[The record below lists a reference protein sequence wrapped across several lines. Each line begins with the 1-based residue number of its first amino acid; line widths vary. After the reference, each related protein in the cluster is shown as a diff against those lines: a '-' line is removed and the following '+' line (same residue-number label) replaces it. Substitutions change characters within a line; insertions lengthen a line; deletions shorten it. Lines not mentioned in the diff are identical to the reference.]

1 MNVSPASVTA
11 SITAHNKT
19 YDGTTAAVIADR
31 TIAGILDTDDVVL
44 LGDTATFDTK
54 DTGVG
59 KTVTA
64 SGLTLGGPDASNYT
78 LATNTLTTTA
88 SITAA
93 GVTANIIAA
102 NKVYD
107 GTTVAKIIGRSLN
120 GVIGVEDVTLVGDT
134 AAFDSKGIGTGK
146 TVTATGLTLGGA
158 DVGNYFLASSYAAT
172 TAQITRAI
180 LAANVTV
187 SDKTYDATIT
197 ATGLTRTLPGA
208 FSNDDITVDGGA
220 ATFNTASAGMGKT
233 VTVTGLG
240 LSGADT
246 ANYLLVSSTVT
257 TTGNILP
264 ATLAVRADN
273 KTKAY
278 GTANPA
284 LSASYTGFVAGQDAS
299 VISGSPGLSTT
310 ATDSSPTGNYPIT
323 VTTGSLNAANY
334 TFNPVNGTLT
344 VGQATLIVTA
354 NDASRAYGAADPVYT
369 AAYSGFIGS
378 DGTNLIS
385 GQPVFTTTAD
395 AHSHAYGSPYPISMT
410 VGTLS
415 ASNYNFAFANGN
427 LTITQAVVTIIA
439 DNQSKVYGAPI
450 PALTFSGSGFANG
463 ETIYQL
469 LGQPNLSTTASNHSS
484 VTGGPYDI
492 VISQGTLSSGD
503 YTFTFVNGHLTV
515 TQLGLNCRIQAG
527 NKTYDGTTTAV
538 ITSRAL
544 SDPIGTDDVSLV
556 GTNANFDTKNA
567 GTDKAVTATNLSL
580 GGADASN
587 YYLISDTA
595 ATTANIAVARVSGNI
610 TVADKTYDGTATATI
625 TGRSLTGV
633 IGSDDASLA
642 GGAASFNNR
651 LVGFGKTVTAS
662 GLALNGTDAGN
673 YLLTSDSATNHAAIN
688 RATVTGQVTVSD
700 KTYNGTT
707 QATILTR
714 SLLGVFNGD
723 DVHLSGGGANFDT
736 ANAGTAKTVTA
747 TFLGLSGSDIGNYQL
762 ASSSVTTN
770 ANILPATL
778 TVTADNKCKT
788 EGCANPAW
796 TDKCSGFVGSDNANV
811 LSGTPNFN
819 TPATVG
825 SAVGTYPINIS
836 AGSLTASNYTF
847 NFVNGTLTVIQP
859 TTMSGNSLTVSFAGN
874 PGQTYYI
881 QASTNMTSW
890 DTIATNVADQLG
902 GVTYTDTTTTNY
914 PCRYYRTMTSQ

>member
-1 MNVSPASVTA
+1 MKTRGTFLLTGLCLLVLAINPLRAQAAPTLTVTVNDASRAYGAENPSFTASYSGFIGSDDTNILSGAPAFTTIAISNSPVAGSPYPITMTIGTLVAPGYDIVLVGGNLTVTQAVLTVTADNQTKVYLAPVPNLTVSYSGFVNGEDAHVLSGAPDLSTTATDESIVVYAPYDITVGPGSLAANNYSFAFVNGLMNVSPASVTA
-11 SITAHNKT
+11 GITAHNKT
-19 YDGTTAAVIADR
+19 YDGTTAAVIANR
-31 TIAGILDTDDVVL
+31 TLTGILDTDDVVL
-44 LGDTATFDTK
+44 LGDTANFDTK

-93 GVTANIIAA
+93 GVTPNIIAA

-120 GVIGVEDVTLVGDT
+120 GVIGVEDVKLVGDT

-158 DVGNYFLASSYAAT
+158 DVGNYFLASSFATT

-187 SDKTYDATIT
+187 SDKTYDATVT

-208 FSNDDITVDGGA
+208 FTNDDITVDGGA
-220 ATFNTASAGMGKT
+220 ATFDTAGAGMGKT

-246 ANYLLVSSTVT
+246 ANYLLASSTVT

-264 ATLAVRADN
+264 ATLAVKADN

-323 VTTGSLNAANY
+323 VTTGSLSAANY
-334 TFNPVNGTLT
+334 TFSPVNGTLA
-344 VGQATLIVTA
+344 VGKATLIVTA
-354 NDASRAYGAADPVYT
+354 NDASRAYGAADPAYT

-378 DGTNLIS
+378 DGTNLIA
-385 GQPVFTTTAD
+385 GQPVFATTAD

-410 VGTLS
+410 LGTLS
-415 ASNYNFAFANGN
+415 AANYNFAFVNGN
-427 LTITQAVVTIIA
+427 LTITQAVATIIA

-469 LGQPNLSTTASNHSS
+469 LGQPNLSTTATAQSS

-492 VISQGTLSSGD
+492 IVSQGTLASGD

-515 TQLGLNCRIQAG
+515 NQLGLNCRIQAG
-527 NKTYDGTTTAV
+527 NKTYDGTTAAL

-567 GTDKAVTATNLSL
+567 GTDKAVTATNLIL
-580 GGADASN
+580 EER
-587 YYLISDTA
+587 T
-595 ATTANIAVARVSGNI
+595 R
-610 TVADKTYDGTATATI
+610 ATI
-625 TGRSLTGV
+625 TLFPTPLRPRPISPWPESV
-633 IGSDDASLA
+633 
-642 GGAASFNNR
+642 
-651 LVGFGKTVTAS
+651 
-662 GLALNGTDAGN
+662 
-673 YLLTSDSATNHAAIN
+673 AI
-688 RATVTGQVTVSD
+688 SP
-700 KTYNGTT
+700 
-707 QATILTR
+707 
-714 SLLGVFNGD
+714 S
-723 DVHLSGGGANFDT
+723 
-736 ANAGTAKTVTA
+736 
-747 TFLGLSGSDIGNYQL
+747 
-762 ASSSVTTN
+762 
-770 ANILPATL
+770 
-778 TVTADNKCKT
+778 
-788 EGCANPAW
+788 
-796 TDKCSGFVGSDNANV
+796 
-811 LSGTPNFN
+811 
-819 TPATVG
+819 
-825 SAVGTYPINIS
+825 PIK
-836 AGSLTASNYTF
+836 
-847 NFVNGTLTVIQP
+847 
-859 TTMSGNSLTVSFAGN
+859 
-874 PGQTYYI
+874 
-881 QASTNMTSW
+881 
-890 DTIATNVADQLG
+890 
-902 GVTYTDTTTTNY
+902 
-914 PCRYYRTMTSQ
+914 RTMERPPPRLQAEA